1 MKHKKIVILGSTGS
15 IGRNVLKVA
24 AGFPEYFTVV
34 GLTAGW
40 NIDLL
45 RQQVEAFSPRVVSVA
60 EEEAAVRLRTLLGP
74 DSQTEIAWGQEGNK
88 QVACLTEADMVVSAI
103 VGAAGLLPTFAAIRS
118 GKDIAL
124 ANKETLVMAGRL
136 IMAEVKKQQV
146 RLLPIDSEHS
156 AIAQALEAGRKEDV
170 ARIILTASGGPFLN
184 LEEESLWQVT
194 PEKALAHPN
203 WDMGRKISI
212 DSATLMNKGL
222 EVIEARWLFDI
233 DLAKIEVL
241 VHPQSI
247 VHSLVEFVDG
257 SVVAQLGIPDMR
269 VPISY
274 ALSYPERLDTGLSRL
289 NLTECSNL
297 SFLKPDTVRFPA
309 LRIAYEACRAGG
321 CMPTVLNAANE
332 IAVAAFLEG
341 KLKFPEIPQVVAETI
356 TSMDYIDDTDIEKI
370 LEADCQARIASAEV
384 VRHMI
389 KQPIRAD

>member
-1 MKHKKIVILGSTGS
+1 MKNKKIVILGSTGS
-15 IGRNVLKVA
+15 IGRNVLRVA
-24 AGFPEYFTVV
+24 AGFPEHFSVV
-34 GLTAGW
+34 GLSAGW
-40 NIDLL
+40 NIELML
-45 RQQVEAFSPRVVSVA
+45 QQIEAFSPRLVSVA
-60 EEEAAVRLRTLLGP
+60 EEGAALKLKTLLGP
-74 DSQTEIAWGQEGNK
+74 ASQTEIVWGQAGNE
-88 QVACLTEADMVVSAI
+88 QVACLPEADMVVSAI
-103 VGAAGLLPTFAAIRS
+103 VGAAGLLPTLAAIRS

-136 IMAEVKKQQV
+136 IMDEVKRHKV

-170 ARIILTASGGPFLN
+170 ARIILTASGGPFLY
-184 LEEESLWQVT
+184 LDQEDLWKVT
-194 PEKALAHPN
+194 PDQALHHPN

-222 EVIEARWLFDI
+222 EIIEARWLFDVAL
-233 DLAKIEVL
+233 DKIEVL

-274 ALSYPERLDTGLSRL
+274 ALSYPERLETGLSRL

-297 SFLKPDTVRFPA
+297 SFLKPDTSRFPA
-309 LRIAYEACRAGG
+309 LQTAYEASRTGG

-332 IAVAAFLEG
+332 VAVATFLAG
-341 KLKFPEIPQVVAETI
+341 KLKFPEISQVVAETLAR
-356 TSMDYIDDTDIEKI
+356 MDYMADTDIETI
-370 LEADCQARIASAEV
+370 LKADRLARLECAQVLQDMRKQA
-384 VRHMI
+384 MG
-389 KQPIRAD
+389 AD